1 MIKFAL
7 IGATIV
13 GITVIVHAI
22 GTAALLQVLQRNF
35 ADSEGKVR
43 TGKTLHVLVATVLML
58 LFLHT
63 LEIILWAYTYLVML
77 PAGELASFEEAIY
90 FSFVTFTT
98 LGYGDITLTGNW
110 RLLSGIEALNGVM
123 LLGWTTA
130 LLFAVVQRTWQGRPH
145 ERPGDTT
152 RR

>member
-130 LLFAVVQRTWQGRPH
+130 LLFAVVLRTWQGRPH